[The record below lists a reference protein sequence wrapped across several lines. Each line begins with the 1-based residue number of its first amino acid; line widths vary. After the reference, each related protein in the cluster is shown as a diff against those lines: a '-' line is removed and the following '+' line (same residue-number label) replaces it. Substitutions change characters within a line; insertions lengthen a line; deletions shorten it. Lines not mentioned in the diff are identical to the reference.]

1 MRWTDLPRDRE
12 SFGDADLPVLQRGE
26 WEDLRQRLERLPAGH
41 PSSPDDQDLAY
52 ADRAEDGRA
61 DEDRAE
67 EGRVGEGRADEGRAD
82 EGGDRSAGRG
92 GRTGPEWRARPD
104 GPAGPG
110 GPEAG
115 RALGA
120 DRREPYQPWFAS
132 GQSPEPWF
140 SADPDA

>member
-1 MRWTDLPRDRE
+1 M
-12 SFGDADLPVLQRGE
+12 LQRGE

-41 PSSPDDQDLAY
+41 PSSPDDQDR
-52 ADRAEDGRA
+52 ADADWAEDGRA

-67 EGRVGEGRADEGRAD
+67 EGRVGEGWAD
-82 EGGDRSAGRG
+82 EGGDRSAGGG
-92 GRTGPEWRARPD
+92 GRSGPERRARWD

-110 GPEAG
+110 GSEAG
-115 RALGA
+115 RVLGA

>member
-1 MRWTDLPRDRE
+1 M
-12 SFGDADLPVLQRGE
+12 LQRGE

-41 PSSPDDQDLAY
+41 PSSPDDQDR
-52 ADRAEDGRA
+52 ADADWAEDGRA
-61 DEDRAE
+61 AQDRGE
-67 EGRVGEGRADEGRAD
+67 EGRVGEGWAD
-82 EGGDRSAGRG
+82 EGGDRPR
-92 GRTGPEWRARPD
+92 WD

-110 GPEAG
+110 GSEAA

>member
-12 SFGDADLPVLQRGE
+12 SADDADPPVLQRGE
-26 WEDLRQRLERLPAGH
+26 WDDLRQRLERLPAGH
-41 PSSPDDQDLAY
+41 PSSPDDQDRAD
-52 ADRAEDGRA
+52 ADRADDGRA
-61 DEDRAE
+61 DEDRGE
-67 EGRVGEGRADEGRAD
+67 EGRVGEG
-82 EGGDRSAGRG
+82 GDRPAGRDR
-92 GRTGPEWRARPD
+92 RTGPEQRARP
-104 GPAGPG
+104 
-110 GPEAG
+110 G